1 MEFHNNKDSIFCRKK
16 QERETAKTKNFHLDF
31 HPAVSSIPETDGTGE
46 LPGGGERMFIFCFFL
61 NKISFF
67 DLRFLKKDVF

>member
-31 HPAVSSIPETDGTGE
+31 HPVRFLYSGNGWNGGAS
-46 LPGGGERMFIFCFFL
+46 GGGADIQILFFL

>member
-31 HPAVSSIPETDGTGE
+31 HPARFLYSGNGRTG
-46 LPGGGERMFIFCFFL
+46 GASGGERMFIFCFFL

>member
-31 HPAVSSIPETDGTGE
+31 HPVRFLFSGNGRNGE
-46 LPGGGERMFIFCFFL
+46 LRGEERMFIFCFFL